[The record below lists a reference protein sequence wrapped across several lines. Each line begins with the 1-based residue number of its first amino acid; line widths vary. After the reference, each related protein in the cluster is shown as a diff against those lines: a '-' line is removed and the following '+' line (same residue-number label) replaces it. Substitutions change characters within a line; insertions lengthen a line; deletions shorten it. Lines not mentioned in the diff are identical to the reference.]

1 MIKKSLGTK
10 TKNKL
15 ETLSLL
21 KFSTF
26 LFFLCILTITNT
38 VIPLSLDSF
47 NNYGEKA
54 LENVWSFD
62 QVLTLEI
69 TLYII
74 LIIISQIPIIVVA
87 NFSNEKDLR
96 TMPELWRIISV
107 SIFTIAGMLTPTID
121 GYTQLSFS
129 FSALILYLIIIY
141 VTSKKVNTKFPGTL
155 TLGS

>member
-1 MIKKSLGTK
+1 
-10 TKNKL
+10 
-15 ETLSLL
+15 
-21 KFSTF
+21 
-26 LFFLCILTITNT
+26 
-38 VIPLSLDSF
+38 
-47 NNYGEKA
+47 
-54 LENVWSFD
+54 
-62 QVLTLEI
+62 LEI

-74 LIIISQIPIIVVA
+74 LIVISQIPIIVVA

-96 TMPELWRIISV
+96 TMPELWRIVSV